1 MVGSDDKG
9 FIIFESMSYGVRAM
23 NRVLDSYARRGLNTV
38 ASVIATWAPAI
49 ENNVEAYV
57 RSVEIQTGI
66 DRNTPLG
73 QEHRAALVA
82 AIIKHENGKTI
93 DQAVIEHGLSLA

>member
-1 MVGSDDKG
+1 
-9 FIIFESMSYGVRAM
+9 
-23 NRVLDSYARRGLNTV
+23 
-38 ASVIATWAPAI
+38 I